1 MAAQAHHDD
10 NPHDGDNT
18 PSLGTLCLEDSACE
32 GCAPVSPII
41 IFPFSYS
48 HKQAGT
54 RETTRAMHA
63 RCRYVTLF
71 FLFLFPSTDHDLDHD
86 HRHDLDHHPHLAT
99 TSTWTAKT
107 VTTSATT
114 TTTSTTTLTRPLP
127 PQTGHHHR
135 RDRVN
140 SHHHFSHHH
149 HHNDRDHALPRRRC
163 THTGPTPRP

>member
-86 HRHDLDHHPHLAT
+86 HRHDLKPAT
-99 TSTWTAKT
+99 TTTATVSTAT
-107 VTTSATT
+107 TTSATT
-114 TTTSTTTLTRPLP
+114 TTTTTAT
-127 PQTGHHHR
+127 
-135 RDRVN
+135 
-140 SHHHFSHHH
+140 
-149 HHNDRDHALPRRRC
+149 
-163 THTGPTPRP
+163 TP

>member
-32 GCAPVSPII
+32 GCTPVSPII

-54 RETTRAMHA
+54 REMTRAMHVQ
-63 RCRYVTLF
+63 CRYVTLF

-86 HRHDLDHHPHLAT
+86 HCHDLDHHPHLAT
-99 TSTWTAKT
+99 TSTWTTKT
-107 VTTSATT
+107 VTTLATTATTTSATT
-114 TTTSTTTLTRPLP
+114 TTTMTTTTPCLDNDTRAHWPLP
-127 PQTGHHHR
+127 PVRQRQGPT
-135 RDRVN
+135 
-140 SHHHFSHHH
+140 
-149 HHNDRDHALPRRRC
+149 LPRRRC
-163 THTGPTPRP
+163 MHTGPTPRPC